1 MVDFSIMEKLHQNA
15 GAKWKV
21 LPEHLISHLG
31 GCSFLLCCH
40 YDVNLLQVSKL
51 PPFYLSVLKY
61 WQDYRSLWSDN
72 FTQTHNQIIWKNSNI
87 VINQKTVFL
96 MHRYQN
102 GIVCLRDLLDVDFT
116 FLSLEKFQQ
125 KFHHNMWWRELA
137 ALINSIPS
145 SWRWELKTKNSTNTK
160 DNCSLV
166 CCNKNFAT
174 KSVYAAILDYSFQA
188 PTAESK
194 ILWF

>member
-1 MVDFSIMEKLHQNA
+1 MVDFSTMERIHQNS

-40 YDVNLLQVSKL
+40 YDVNLLQVNKL
-51 PPFYLSVLKY
+51 PPSYLSVLKY

-72 FTQTHNQIIWKNSNI
+72 FTQIHDQIIWKNSNI

-96 MHRYQN
+96 MHWYQN
-102 GIVCLRDLLDVDFT
+102 GIVCLRELLDVDFT

-125 KFHHNMWWRELA
+125 KFQLQVPFTTYYG
-137 ALINSIPS
+137 LINSIPS
-145 SWRWELKTKNSTNTK
+145 SWRRELKTTNSTNTK

-166 CCNKNFAT
+166 CSSTN
-174 KSVYAAILDYSFQA
+174 S
-188 PTAESK
+188 
-194 ILWF
+194 